1 MKTILI
7 TCGET
12 SGDHHAAALISA
24 IRAIE
29 PGTRFIAM
37 GGEAMAAAGAD
48 VRFSIE
54 DYAFMGFSEII
65 SGLPRIRRL
74 EKRLGSLLA
83 GGEIDLY
90 IPVDYPGMNMRIAAR
105 AKKAGVPVLYFIS
118 PQVWA
123 WAGWRTRKMKK
134 VVDLMAVILPFEVDY
149 YRKKGIPVLFSGHPM
164 LDDRGTSSETAPGSP
179 LVPKSAPGRDD
190 VFNILL
196 FPGSRKQEVVNHLDS
211 MLRAA
216 RVLKK
221 RWPRSRI
228 RLGAAPLIDDGLL
241 AVPDDMKG
249 YVTVT
254 RRGTEELGEA
264 HLVIAS
270 SGTVTLQTAISG
282 TPMVVIYKTSGL
294 TYFLARSLVKIPWI
308 AMPNVLA
315 GELVVPELIQD
326 EAVVDRIADE
336 ADGLLGDP
344 GRYTDMSRRL
354 LALRDSLKLEGG
366 MENLA
371 KRAIAMAERK

>member
-24 IRAIE
+24 IRARE
-29 PGTRFIAM
+29 PETRFIAM

-54 DYAFMGFSEII
+54 DYAFMGFSEIV

-74 EKRLGSLLA
+74 EKRLGELLSS
-83 GGEIDLY
+83 GEIDLY

-164 LDDRGTSSETAPGSP
+164 LDDQCASAETAPGPP
-179 LVPKSAPGRDD
+179 LVPKSAPGKDEAFD
-190 VFNILL
+190 ILL
-196 FPGSRKQEVVNHLDS
+196 FPGSRKQEVVNHLDP
-211 MLRAA
+211 MLGAA
-216 RVLKK
+216 RLLKE
-221 RWPRSRI
+221 RWPHSRI

-241 AVPDDMKG
+241 GVPDDMKG

-254 RRGTEELGEA
+254 RSGTEELGKA
-264 HLVIAS
+264 GLVIAS

-282 TPMVVIYKTSGL
+282 IPMVVIYRTSWL
-294 TYFLARSLVKIPWI
+294 TYKLARALVKIPWI

-315 GELVVPELIQD
+315 GDMVVPELIQD
-326 EAVVDRIADE
+326 DATADRIADA
-336 ADGLLGDP
+336 ADGMLGDA
-344 GRYTDMSRRL
+344 GRYLNISSRL

-366 MENLA
+366 MDNLA
-371 KRAIAMAERK
+371 ERALAMAEQK